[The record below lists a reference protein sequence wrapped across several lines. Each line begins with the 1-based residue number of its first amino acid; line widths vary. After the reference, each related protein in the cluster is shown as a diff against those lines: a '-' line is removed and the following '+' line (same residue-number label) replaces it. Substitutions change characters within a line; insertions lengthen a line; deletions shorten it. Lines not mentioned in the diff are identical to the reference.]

1 MRILFVVF
9 ILAPILEMWLL
20 IEVGSAIG
28 ALPTIACV
36 VLTAMAG
43 AALLRQQGVSTLLRA
58 RQRLDHG
65 EVPAREMLEGM
76 LLAIGGVLLLTPGFI
91 TDALGLVFLLRPLR
105 GALIDALL
113 RRGLV
118 QVNTAGFGSYGA
130 GRSAQREDSAS
141 NVTIEG
147 EYRKEE

>member
-1 MRILFVVF
+1 MRILFFVF

-20 IEVGSAIG
+20 IKVGSAIG
-28 ALPTIACV
+28 AWPTIACV
-36 VLTAMAG
+36 VLTAMVG

-76 LLAIGGVLLLTPGFI
+76 LLAVGGVLLLTPGFI

-105 GALIDALL
+105 SALIDALL

-118 QVNTAGFGSYGA
+118 QVNTAGFGAYGA
-130 GRSAQREDSAS
+130 GRSTQREDSAA

-147 EYRKEE
+147 EYRKED

>member
-1 MRILFVVF
+1 MRVLFIVF

-36 VLTAMAG
+36 VLTAMIG

-65 EVPAREMLEGM
+65 ELPAREMLEGM
-76 LLAIGGVLLLTPGFI
+76 LLAVGGVLLLTPGFI

-105 GALIDALL
+105 NALIDAVL

-118 QVNTAGFGSYGA
+118 QVHPGGFGGPGA
-130 GRSAQREDSAS
+130 GRSSARQDSSAH
-141 NVTIEG
+141 VTIEG